1 MELIPLDEGLEA
13 SWDEFCTRAAGAW
26 FWHRRAYRE
35 YTLAYRPQ
43 AHSRSLAFAVR
54 DGGELVAAVPLMVE
68 EHDDGPRF
76 SFGGG
81 PCWAPAVAPDLPPHR
96 LERVLNEA
104 FAHVDELAGTH
115 GVRSVSW
122 RLTPLANDWGSYLP
136 FFLAATTRAGYADVS
151 LTSSVIDVSRPIDE
165 IRARMTKGHRS
176 AITAAGRTGLS
187 ATVLTGADA
196 GPSFDAYRSMHAR
209 AAGRVTRPAQTFE
222 LMKEWLVD
230 EEAALVEA
238 EYEGAPAGYAYLVLD
253 AGRAYYGSAANEPE
267 IGNLPVGQS
276 LQNAALEWLNAR
288 GFELYEI
295 GLQQFGELPYDLPS
309 SKDLGL
315 ARFKRGFGGI
325 LRPLVTREKTFSVGP
340 EDRA

>member
-1 MELIPLDEGLEA
+1 VDLIPLDESLEA

-26 FWHRRAYRE
+26 FWHRHAYRE

-68 EHDDGPRF
+68 DHDDGPRF

-81 PCWAPAVAPDLPPHR
+81 PCWSPAVAPDLPPHR

-104 FAHVDELAGTH
+104 FGHVDELAAAH
-115 GVRSVSW
+115 RVRSVSW
-122 RLTPLANDWGSYLP
+122 RLTPLANHWGFYLP
-136 FFLAATTRAGYADVS
+136 FFLAATTRAGYVDVS
-151 LTSSVIDVSRPIDE
+151 LTSTVVDVTQPIDE

-176 AITAAGRTGLS
+176 AITAAGRAGLS
-187 ATVLTGADA
+187 ATVLSGAES
-196 GPSFDAYRSMHAR
+196 GPSFDAYRRMHAR
-209 AAGRVTRPAQTFE
+209 AAGRVTRPARTFE
-222 LMKEWLVD
+222 LMKEWLLD
-230 EEAALVEA
+230 GEAALA
-238 EYEGAPAGYAYLVLD
+238 RADYNGAPAGFAYLVLD

-276 LQNAALEWLNAR
+276 LQNAALTWLNGR
-288 GFELYEI
+288 GFQLYEL
-295 GLQQFGELPYDLPS
+295 GLQQFGELPYDAPS

-315 ARFKRGFGGI
+315 SRFKRGFGGI
-325 LRPLVTREKTFSVGP
+325 LRPLVTREKAFSVGP

>member
-1 MELIPLDEGLEA
+1 VDLIPLDEGLEA
-13 SWDEFCTRAAGAW
+13 SWDHFCSRAAGAW
-26 FWHRRAYRE
+26 FWHRRTYRE

-43 AHSRSLAFAVR
+43 ARSRSLAFALR

-68 EHDDGPRF
+68 QHDDGPRF

-96 LERVLNEA
+96 LERALNDA
-104 FAHVDELAGTH
+104 FAHVDELAGAH

-136 FFLAATTRAGYADVS
+136 FFLAATTRAGYVDVS

-176 AITAAGRTGLS
+176 AIAAAGRAGLS
-187 ATVLTGADA
+187 ATVLTGPAA

-209 AAGRVTRPAQTFE
+209 AAGRVTRPARTFE
-222 LMKEWLVD
+222 LMKEWLV
-230 EEAALVEA
+230 EEDAALA
-238 EYEGAPAGYAYLVLD
+238 QADYDGAPAGFAYLALN

-276 LQNAALEWLNAR
+276 LQFAALTWLNAR
-288 GFELYEI
+288 GFRLYEI
-295 GLQQFGELPYDLPS
+295 GLQQFGELPYDVPS

-325 LRPLVTREKTFSVGP
+325 LYPLVTRGKTFSVGP
-340 EDRA
+340 EDGT